1 MQMHF
6 NKIKI
11 SLMFFVFLGLAS
23 YSLSSLPTKAVYGYD
38 YLVNY
43 NNNYNGYT
51 SPDIPPDKESALQN
65 IDCVVNFMQSYVF
78 TSSSVPS
85 SYACNKDTAATT
97 NDDPNWY
104 QSNQGRYTSS
114 TDDAQQD
121 FHQDSGTIGTVK
133 VMDLN
138 GTDNIDGHPAPY
150 SYSSYFKPAVTY
162 KINMQNENDDDDDDD
177 DDEKKVYNENTV
189 TKEERKILLKACF
202 ERAEDKGNY
211 LSSKEM
217 KECAENYN
225 S

>member
-1 MQMHF
+1 MPMHF
-6 NKIKI
+6 NRIKFG
-11 SLMFFVFLGLAS
+11 LMFFVFLGLTS
-23 YSLSSLPTKAVYGYD
+23 YGLSSLLPTKAVYGYD

-43 NNNYNGYT
+43 NNNYNVYA
-51 SPDIPPDKESALQN
+51 SPDTPPDRESALQN

-78 TSSSVPS
+78 TSSPVPS

-104 QSNQGRYTSS
+104 QSNQGRYPPSIDNT
-114 TDDAQQD
+114 QQD
-121 FHQDSGTIGTVK
+121 FQQGSGTIGTVK

-138 GTDNIDGHPAPY
+138 GSDNIDEHPASN
-150 SYSSYFKPAVTY
+150 SYSSYFAPVVTY
-162 KINMQNENDDDDDDD
+162 KINMQNEDEDEN
-177 DDEKKVYNENTV
+177 DEKKVYNENTV

-202 ERAEDKGNY
+202 ERAEDRGNY
-211 LSSKEM
+211 ISSKEM

>member
-1 MQMHF
+1 MPMHF

-11 SLMFFVFLGLAS
+11 SLMFFVFLGLTS
-23 YSLSSLPTKAVYGYD
+23 YGLSSLPTKAVYGYD
-38 YLVNY
+38 YSVNY
-43 NNNYNGYT
+43 NNNYNAYT
-51 SPDIPPDKESALQN
+51 SPDTPSDKESALQN

-85 SYACNKDTAATT
+85 SSSCNKDTTT
-97 NDDPNWY
+97 TTTDAPNWY
-104 QSNQGRYTSS
+104 QSNKGWYPPSK
-114 TDDAQQD
+114 DNAQQD
-121 FHQDSGTIGTVK
+121 SGLGAGK
-133 VMDLN
+133 VIHLN
-138 GTDNIDGHPAPY
+138 GSNNIDEHLA
-150 SYSSYFKPAVTY
+150 SYTYPGYFTPAVTY
-162 KINMQNENDDDDDDD
+162 KIDMQSENDNDNDN
-177 DDEKKVYNENTV
+177 DEKKVYNENTV

>member
-1 MQMHF
+1 MPMHF

-23 YSLSSLPTKAVYGYD
+23 YCLSSLPTKAVYGYD

-43 NNNYNGYT
+43 NNNYNVYA
-51 SPDIPPDKESALQN
+51 SPNTQPDKESALQN

-85 SYACNKDTAATT
+85 PYACNKDTATTTT

-104 QSNQGRYTSS
+104 QSNQGQYPYSIDNT
-114 TDDAQQD
+114 QQD
-121 FHQDSGTIGTVK
+121 FQQGLGNVK

-138 GTDNIDGHPAPY
+138 GTNNIDEHPASY
-150 SYSSYFKPAVTY
+150 SHSSYFTPAVTY
-162 KINMQNENDDDDDDD
+162 NINIQNENDN
-177 DDEKKVYNENTV
+177 DEKKVYNEDTV

-202 ERAEDKGNY
+202 ERAEDRGNY
-211 LSSKEM
+211 ISSNEM